1 MTDFALPVLCGALLP
16 VLKHL
21 DGKHGKQPFHFEHA
35 CNNLCL
41 DCASVQANAAHAS
54 TPSHTE
60 RPSVSSA
67 VCGHSHNFTCTVAHC
82 STCGGE
88 RAICSFGQFCETMN
102 LFGYVSPVRRQLSR
116 VACSIVQNWE
126 ASFNPLDAQFSVSH
140 VQYWETSFN
149 PLDVSASVVR
159 SMSVPTKTFLSLS
172 RRVSRD
178 LQSRAINRVLNN
190 RDASC
195 KVAQSHAI
203 STVVRKRKQSLLRFG
218 ACRVLHSRAVP
229 CNVEQRRA

>member
-1 MTDFALPVLCGALLP
+1 M
-16 VLKHL
+16 
-21 DGKHGKQPFHFEHA
+21 
-35 CNNLCL
+35 
-41 DCASVQANAAHAS
+41 ASN
-54 TPSHTE
+54 PS
-60 RPSVSSA
+60 
-67 VCGHSHNFTCTVAHC
+67 
-82 STCGGE
+82 
-88 RAICSFGQFCETMN
+88 I
-102 LFGYVSPVRRQLSR
+102 L
-116 VACSIVQNWE
+116 NWE

-203 STVVRKRKQSLLRFG
+203 STVVRKRKESLLRFG
-218 ACRVLHSRAVP
+218 GATPCVVRSRDSSPIDVSTDKNVPVTFSACQSRFAESRSIVD
-229 CNVEQRRA
+229 VSTGKGRAP